1 MNKISNVFSKISYVM
16 FLISGFLLVVMMVT
30 ILADVIS
37 RTIFG
42 MSKGSI
48 DFTFIGAVELVSYG
62 LLFCILFS
70 LPYSV
75 AKSQVIVDLFT
86 EKMGNRMKSILS
98 GIYIFGFSLLGLAMS
113 IQFFESIH
121 KYTES
126 GETSQD
132 LLIPLQYIYM
142 VTTFATAVLAVRAAL
157 VAVDLLL
164 GREEEL

>member
-1 MNKISNVFSKISYVM
+1 MNKLSTLFARVSYAM
-16 FLISGFLLVVMMVT
+16 FLVSGFFLMSMMVI
-30 ILADVIS
+30 ILTDVIS

-42 MSKGSI
+42 LTEGSV
-48 DFTFIGAVELVSYG
+48 DFTFIGSVELVSYG

-75 AKSQVIVDLFT
+75 ARSQVIVDLFT
-86 EKMGNRMKSILS
+86 ENMGERMKDIFSAV
-98 GIYIFGFSLLGLAMS
+98 YTFGFGLMGLAMTMR
-113 IQFFESIH
+113 FFESIH

-142 VTTFATAVLAVRAAL
+142 VTTVATAVLAIRGFL
-157 VAVDLLL
+157 VSFDLLT
-164 GREEEL
+164 GREKEL